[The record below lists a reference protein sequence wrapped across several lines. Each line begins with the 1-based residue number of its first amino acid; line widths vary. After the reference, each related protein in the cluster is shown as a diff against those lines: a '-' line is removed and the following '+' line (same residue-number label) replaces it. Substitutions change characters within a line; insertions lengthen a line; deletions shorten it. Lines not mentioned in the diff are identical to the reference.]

1 MNISEQEHN
10 IVKQDSVRYIQD
22 TSARQTDITAD
33 TLQVSDTTKTTSA
46 TSIQPL
52 KKESRLVDTISDG
65 SKPEITFYDST
76 NFIVSSRIQFTDRFP
91 FVFTEKI
98 KKSKLEAGESLIKS
112 LREGQEL
119 PEQPLKTDWLIFV
132 VLVISALYIFI
143 STGYRRFFNEI
154 KRFFLFRG
162 IGNTASRDIQV
173 LFHWKSTLINL
184 VSFLNIAFF
193 AYCAADFYEFIPDN
207 IPGILFWAICFV
219 AIAVVITIRHILCL
233 ITGNISEEKDLFAE
247 YIITIYHSYRYLA
260 VILFILTIFI
270 LYTRFIPVETLFTAG
285 LVTLAVVYS
294 IRLIRF
300 FFIFLK
306 EKISIFYLILYLC
319 ALEFLPVLVLMKY
332 ITGVV

>member
-1 MNISEQEHN
+1 MSISEQEHN
-10 IVKQDSVRYIQD
+10 IVKQDSLQHIRD
-22 TSARQTDITAD
+22 TTERQIDVSVD
-33 TLQVSDTTKTTSA
+33 TLQVSDTVETNSTASV
-46 TSIQPL
+46 QL
-52 KKESRLVDTISDG
+52 VKKEPLIIDTVSDG
-65 SKPEITFYDST
+65 TKPEITFYDSA
-76 NFIVSSRIQFTDRFP
+76 NFIVSSRIQFTERFP
-91 FVFTEKI
+91 FVFIEKI

-119 PEQPLKTDWLIFV
+119 PEQQLKTDWLIFV

-143 STGYRRFFNEI
+143 STGYRRFFNEM

-162 IGNTASRDIQV
+162 IGDTASRDIQV
-173 LFHWKSTLINL
+173 LFHWKSTIINL
-184 VSFLNIAFF
+184 VTFLNIALF

-219 AIAVVITIRHILCL
+219 AIAGVITIRHILCL
-233 ITGNISEEKDLFAE
+233 ITGNISEEKDLFDE

-285 LVTLAVVYS
+285 LVILAVVYS
-294 IRLIRF
+294 IRIIRF

-306 EKISIFYLILYLC
+306 KNISIFYLILYLC